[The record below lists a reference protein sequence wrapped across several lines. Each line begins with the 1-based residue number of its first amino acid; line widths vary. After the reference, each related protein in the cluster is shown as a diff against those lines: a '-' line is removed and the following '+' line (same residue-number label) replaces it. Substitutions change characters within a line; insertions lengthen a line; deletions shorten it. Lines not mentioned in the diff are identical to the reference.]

1 MRQEIIENQTN
12 CSHIQNIA
20 FEQQG
25 QIKVRNLE
33 QNDDISELD
42 WGQIDK
48 FLKTKGFNKNLPEYN
63 IESLK
68 PSTLFSKMDAK
79 TFVQSLIFAC
89 GKLGC

>member
-1 MRQEIIENQTN
+1 MKREFIGSQTN
-12 CSHIQNIA
+12 CPYMGNIA
-20 FEQQG
+20 FEGNG

-33 QNDDISELD
+33 QDDAISEID

-48 FLKTKGFNKNLPEYN
+48 FLQTKGFNKNLPEFS

-79 TFVQSLIFAC
+79 TFVQSIIFAC